1 MYGFIIS
8 YIETATWIFIPSLL
22 PYTAVNTTNND
33 SEMELQYSIEF
44 SYLGITLGSSIS
56 MFISV
61 KHNSTFKVLIIMY
74 TILLGLFGWIAYDS
88 SGFWVFNGSPIIIV
102 SIVFIL
108 RTTDGFITPALFK
121 KGSDLYPESSKEITT
136 FISFISILVAI
147 FGNIVTVLLMYF
159 GVISA

>member
-1 MYGFIIS
+1 M
-8 YIETATWIFIPSLL
+8 
-22 PYTAVNTTNND
+22 
-33 SEMELQYSIEF
+33 
-44 SYLGITLGSSIS
+44 TLGSSIS

-61 KHNSTFKVLIIMY
+61 KHNDTFKVLILIY
-74 TILLGLFGWIAYDS
+74 AILLGIFGWIAYDS
-88 SGFWVFNGSPIIIV
+88 SGFWVFKGSPIIIV

-136 FISFISILVAI
+136 FISFISILIAI